1 MTAKASVRA
10 IRSFMSKNKPKE
22 KLNILTF
29 PTHERYE
36 ENLCRTGHNF
46 YAFNYGKTWN
56 STYAPIPE
64 NYHVIN
70 SLPAWLDIDLILSH
84 TSCERLQ
91 VAHDL
96 LSETL
101 GTSDKIAIP
110 ILRHCHITLD
120 IRNSPDY
127 TTLQDFSVLQKNYKN
142 INVFRNS
149 FISKYNMNAWGYT
162 EDEAFVVNHGIDTEF
177 WKPDGSIKR
186 DNVLLSVVND
196 WPNRDWCC
204 GFNLWK
210 NTVKLGTENQL
221 PVRVFGDSPG
231 LSTAAKDKWHL
242 RQAYQ
247 SSSVFYNTSLFSP
260 VPTVLMEAMACGCA
274 VVSTNNCMIPE
285 VIEHGY
291 NGLLSNDPEEL
302 TSYCELLLKKPEF
315 ARRLGNN
322 ARLTILEKY
331 NMENFINN
339 WNTLLYNTVGDF
351 RC

>member
-1 MTAKASVRA
+1 MTARANLRSV
-10 IRSFMSKNKPKE
+10 RSFMSKNKQKE

-56 STYAPIPE
+56 SMYAPIPD

-70 SLPAWLDIDLILSH
+70 NLPNWLDIDLVLSH

-101 GTSDKIAIP
+101 GTINQISVP
-110 ILRHCHITLD
+110 IIRHCHILPTVG
-120 IRNSPDY
+120 I
-127 TTLQDFSVLQKNYKN
+127 QDQQENYKS
-142 INVFRNS
+142 IDVFRNS
-149 FISKYNMNAWGYT
+149 FISNYNMNAWGYN
-162 EDEAFVVNHGIDTEF
+162 DKEAFVINHGIDTDF
-177 WKPDGSIKR
+177 WTPDSSVKR
-186 DNVLLSVVND
+186 DNVLLSVVNG
-196 WPNRDWCC
+196 WPDRDWCC

-210 NTVKLGTENQL
+210 NTVKLGAENQL

-231 LSTAAKDKWHL
+231 FSVAAKDKYHL
-242 RQAYQ
+242 RQIYQ
-247 SSSVFYNTSLFSP
+247 NSSVFYNTSLHSP

-285 VIEHGY
+285 IIEHGY

-331 NMENFINN
+331 NMENFVNN